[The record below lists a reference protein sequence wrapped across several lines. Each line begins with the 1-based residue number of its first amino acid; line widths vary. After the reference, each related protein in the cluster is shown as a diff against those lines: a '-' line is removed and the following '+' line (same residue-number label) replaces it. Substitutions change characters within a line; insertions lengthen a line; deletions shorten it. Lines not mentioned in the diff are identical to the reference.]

1 MKRNLRKIL
10 ILALVFLCIILTNRV
25 YAENN
30 EAELLESE
38 VHKEWRKLSDK
49 EKAKTIEP
57 PFYSTHFNTST
68 ATYKTSRINMLNSL
82 KSSLGSKYNL
92 NDDIEVKVKDQGQ
105 TNRCWAFSLNS
116 VLETTIAKTIKNT
129 TYKIFSPAH
138 MDYWVYNN
146 YNTDFNH
153 GGDSRQGLAY
163 YTSGNG
169 PIVDSDELTKYIDDH
184 ADNKKHTNS
193 LSYPDTYISN
203 FKSDYQVETYT
214 QFPEIYKRYS
224 GYDENYS
231 IIYSNENLKYE
242 DSNFREYNK
251 EKVIEIRN
259 AIKEHIQK
267 NGAVTGITY
276 VGNSG
281 LSGSSIFYKYYD
293 EENYS
298 YFCNESNKFS
308 MDHQVTIV
316 GWDDNFSKEKFK
328 ITPPGDG
335 AYIVLNS
342 WGENMM
348 NKGYYY
354 ISYYDCLIESNV
366 YGINAVSNKNY
377 DNIYQYDLLGR
388 NAIIIPPETYNSSE
402 IYVLNAFS
410 KKGKNE
416 YLTKVGF
423 YLHDILNVDI
433 YYAKWDKTN
442 KKISGEKQLIKSLK
456 ASDISKNGYFTYYT
470 YNLDEDEYVKID
482 DSFAIILRY
491 YYSDSTQKGVC
502 FPIEA
507 PMSADVYGAEND
519 IWKKAESIG
528 NCSFYSLNAINW
540 TDVANVKVNDL
551 NMKNADICLKSFT
564 LNLDNINV
572 KSVSLNLEK
581 SEMNEGDTLQLTAT
595 VSPKTATNKEITWT
609 SSNEEVAKVDEN
621 GKVTA
626 ISAGKATITVTTK
639 DQAKTASCEIT
650 VNEKKKDILVTQ
662 IDLDANQKEIYIGDK
677 FKINATIT
685 PDNATNKE
693 LTWETEDKS
702 IATVSS
708 DGTVTG
714 KAKGKVTIKVTNKV
728 SGKSAVCVVTVLDK
742 KEDEYY
748 KEQEEKIVENTNN
761 TDNTDNQENTL
772 NNDAEEIQTTDDTT
786 YGAVIPQT
794 GIKTGI
800 KIVLILILSFGTISF
815 VKFYRRRD
823 IK

>member
-1 MKRNLRKIL
+1 MKKNLRKIL
-10 ILALVFLCIILTNRV
+10 ILVFALLCVIFTNNV

-30 EAELLESE
+30 KAELLESE
-38 VHKEWRKLSDK
+38 VHKEWRKLSNE

-57 PFYSTHFNTST
+57 PFYSTHFDTST
-68 ATYKTSRINMLNSL
+68 ATYKSSRINMLNSL

-92 NDDIEVKVKDQGQ
+92 NDDIEIKVKDQGT
-105 TNRCWAFSLNS
+105 TNRCWAFSLSS
-116 VLETTIAKTIKNT
+116 VLESTIAKKITGI
-129 TYKIFSPAH
+129 TYKTFSPIH

-146 YNTDFNH
+146 FNTDFNN
-153 GGDSRQGLAY
+153 GGRPYLGLIY
-163 YTSGNG
+163 YISGGG
-169 PIVDSDELTKYIDDH
+169 PITNSDEMNKYIDDH
-184 ADNKKHTNS
+184 TDNEKHTNS
-193 LSYPDTYISN
+193 LSYPDTYISS

-214 QFPEIYKRYS
+214 LFPEIYKSYNGYTEDYS
-224 GYDENYS
+224 V
-231 IIYSNENLKYE
+231 IYSNEYLKYQ
-242 DSNFREYNK
+242 DSNYKEYSK
-251 EKVIEIRN
+251 EKVLEIRN
-259 AIKEHIQK
+259 SIKEHIQK

-276 VGNSG
+276 VGG
-281 LSGSSIFYKYYD
+281 LGLFGSNIFNKYYD

-308 MDHQVTIV
+308 RDHQVTIV

-342 WGENMM
+342 WGDNVL

-354 ISYYDCLIESNV
+354 ISYYDCLIESEV

-388 NAIIIPPETYNSSE
+388 TASILPYENNNSNE
-402 IYVLNAFS
+402 VYVLNAFS
-410 KKGKNE
+410 KNGKNE

-423 YLHDILNVDI
+423 YLQDILNVDI
-433 YYAKWDKTN
+433 YYARWDKTN

-470 YNLDEDEYVKID
+470 YNLDEDEYVKTD

-491 YYSDSTQKGVC
+491 YYSDSTQKGVY

-507 PMSADVYGAEND
+507 PMAADVYGAEND
-519 IWKKAESIG
+519 IWKRSESIG

-551 NMKNADICLKSFT
+551 DMKNADICLKAFT

-572 KSVSLNLEK
+572 KSVSLNIEK
-581 SEMNEGDTLQLTAT
+581 SEMNEGDTLQLAAT
-595 VSPKTATNKEITWT
+595 VSPKTATNKEVTWK

-626 ISAGKATITVTTK
+626 ISSGKATIIVTTK

-650 VNEKKKDILVTQ
+650 VNEKAKDILVTQ
-662 IDLDANQKEIYIGDK
+662 IDLNVNQKEIYIGDK

-685 PDNATNKE
+685 PDNATNKD
-693 LTWETEDKS
+693 LTWETEDKT
-702 IATVSS
+702 IATVSN

-714 KAKGKVTIKVTNKV
+714 VAKGKVTIKVTNKA

-748 KEQEEKIVENTNN
+748 KEQEEKISENI
-761 TDNTDNQENTL
+761 DYTDNQENTA
-772 NNDAEEIQTTDDTT
+772 NNDTEEIQTTDDTT
-786 YGAVIPQT
+786 YGAIIPQT
-794 GIKTGI
+794 GIKAGV
-800 KIVLILILSFGTISF
+800 KIVLIVIASFGIISF

-823 IK
+823 I